1 MTRRTTAHWLGIK
14 PQPPSKVVGHYK
26 ETRIMPKS
34 IKGQSRDI
42 RRELIAGMGYT
53 WGQIEDLPLN
63 SDNSTVGYSLVEL
76 RNASLSG
83 DESPATFRR

>member
-1 MTRRTTAHWLGIK
+1 
-14 PQPPSKVVGHYK
+14 
-26 ETRIMPKS
+26 MPKS

-53 WGQIEDLPLN
+53 WGQIGHLPLN
-63 SDNSTVGYSLVEL
+63 SDWSTEGYSLVEL

-83 DESPATFRR
+83 DESPVTFRR

>member
-1 MTRRTTAHWLGIK
+1 
-14 PQPPSKVVGHYK
+14 
-26 ETRIMPKS
+26 MPKS

-63 SDNSTVGYSLVEL
+63 SDWSTEGYSLVEL